1 MSSVPMILI
10 TADRPKKLIDTGA
23 NQTINQYNI
32 FGHYAKF
39 FDLSKIKNSSKN
51 KIISFAVD
59 SYKYAMGFSLKN
71 KGPVHL
77 NIPFELPLHIK
88 KRNALK
94 FKENDLLI
102 KDFQNNTKIKKVKYP
117 KLNSFLKPIIIATDT
132 KDKKIISLAEK
143 YNIPIFME
151 CRSLRFI
158 KKSKNI
164 ISSYEFI
171 LKNRFI
177 KPDFILR
184 FGSKPIS
191 NSMNEFIDKNKE
203 IVYLV
208 KEGKIFNDDAKNI
221 ISCDLDALFN
231 EFDKQK
237 PKFDSDWLKVMID
250 NQIKIN
256 NYFKLL
262 FNNSKQH
269 EGYIINQIISYL
281 PKNSNLMIGNS
292 SPIRDLDQ
300 FTFNDSLGINIF
312 SNRGASGIDGLIAS
326 SIGMSMHNKNNNFLI
341 LGDISFYYDISSL
354 MNYSNIDF
362 NLTIF
367 IINNQGGHIFD
378 RLEGLKSEKKYKEH
392 WLTPINLNIKDL
404 AKAFK
409 CKYSKIGL
417 NSYKDIKKSILNLKK
432 VKGVK
437 LIEINIS
444 SDKNMNI
451 NQKIN
456 QEVKNLLGV

>member
-1 MSSVPMILI
+1 
-10 TADRPKKLIDTGA
+10 
-23 NQTINQYNI
+23 
-32 FGHYAKF
+32 
-39 FDLSKIKNSSKN
+39 
-51 KIISFAVD
+51 
-59 SYKYAMGFSLKN
+59 
-71 KGPVHL
+71 
-77 NIPFELPLHIK
+77 
-88 KRNALK
+88 
-94 FKENDLLI
+94 
-102 KDFQNNTKIKKVKYP
+102 
-117 KLNSFLKPIIIATDT
+117 
-132 KDKKIISLAEK
+132 
-143 YNIPIFME
+143 
-151 CRSLRFI
+151 
-158 KKSKNI
+158 
-164 ISSYEFI
+164 
-171 LKNRFI
+171 
-177 KPDFILR
+177 
-184 FGSKPIS
+184 
-191 NSMNEFIDKNKE
+191 
-203 IVYLV
+203 
-208 KEGKIFNDDAKNI
+208 
-221 ISCDLDALFN
+221 
-231 EFDKQK
+231 
-237 PKFDSDWLKVMID
+237 
-250 NQIKIN
+250 
-256 NYFKLL
+256 
-262 FNNSKQH
+262 
-269 EGYIINQIISYL
+269 
-281 PKNSNLMIGNS
+281 MIGNS

-432 VKGVK
+432 VIGVK